1 MDLVNDSPRYA
12 EAPSSWLARR
22 AIQGDLSARNEIVER
37 TMPQLLAWFAAQIR
51 ASRAFGAE
59 PLECVNE
66 VWMRALARFE
76 TLDPDAGSIR
86 GWLFGI
92 ARNVLNEHRYRAMRY
107 SSTNTQHAH
116 VERALSAVEDSI
128 TRVSEVLVRSEQ
140 HQILT
145 KLLETLDTE
154 DTLLIT
160 WHGLEGRPLADVA
173 GELGI
178 TRDAA
183 AKRWL
188 RLLAELRAR
197 GHGLGLFEPEV

>member
-1 MDLVNDSPRYA
+1 MDLANDSVRYS
-12 EAPSSWLARR
+12 EAPTSWLARQ
-22 AIQGDLSARNEIVER
+22 AVQGDLNARNEIVER

-59 PLECVNE
+59 PLDCVNE
-66 VWMRALARFE
+66 VWMRALARFN
-76 TLDPDAGSIR
+76 TLDPDAGNIR

-92 ARNVLNEHRYRAMRY
+92 ARNVLNEHRYRAMRRNA
-107 SSTNTQHAH
+107 SSTDDQT

-128 TRVSEVLVRSEQ
+128 TRVSEVLARSEQ

-145 KLLETLDTE
+145 KLLDTLDTE

-160 WHGLEGRPLADVA
+160 WHGLEGRPLGEVA
-173 GELGI
+173 VQLGI

-183 AKRWL
+183 AKRWQ
-188 RLLAELRAR
+188 RLLKELRER
-197 GHGLGLFEPEV
+197 GHGLGLFEPES